1 MRVWHEDNRL
11 VIGDGRYTLWLEPW
25 GNNSFRVRMTGEAV
39 MDGND
44 WALTERCL
52 SVCLR

>member
-39 MDGND
+39 MVMTG
-44 WALTERCL
+44 LLQKRCL